1 MKRVTYALL
10 TGAWLILANGAIA
23 KESAEAVDP
32 KYTWDLSEIYPSVE
46 AWNQAREDVLQDFVE
61 LEERRGTLGESA
73 DSLYK
78 GMQMY
83 SDAYRN
89 AARGRLRLP
98 LSTPPERR
106 CGHGQT

>member
-1 MKRVTYALL
+1 MIRVTYALL
-10 TGAWLILANGAIA
+10 AGAWLFLAIGAVA
-23 KESAEAVDP
+23 KESTETVDP

-61 LEERRGTLGESA
+61 LEERRGKSA
-73 DSLYK
+73 DSLYT